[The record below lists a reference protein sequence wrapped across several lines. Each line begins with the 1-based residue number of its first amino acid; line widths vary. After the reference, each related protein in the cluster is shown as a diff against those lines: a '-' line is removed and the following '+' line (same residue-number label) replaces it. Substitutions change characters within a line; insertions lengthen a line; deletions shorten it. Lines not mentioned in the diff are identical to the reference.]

1 MQKYNAIQ
9 CSITETSNDQLFCF
23 VLLICCWNW
32 LTCSHSLLPAI
43 SIKIR
48 IFIYTEIRHH
58 LDNNSSMFMNSLWV
72 LLQWEKKYRRLKARK
87 NQMSFK
93 FAQIWKLF
101 YQFSL
106 FLYWFNAEESSYG
119 DFHCQIYEMLVQ
131 TEMKCNTFS
140 IAKIPFD
147 WILCWYKMILILQFM
162 RLFCRL
168 IWLSIECV
176 LYLSKILTQ
185 LLIAMRCKS

>member
-9 CSITETSNDQLFCF
+9 CSRTETSNDQLFCF

-87 NQMSFK
+87 NQMSSTNLHK
-93 FAQIWKLF
+93 FEN
-101 YQFSL
+101 YSTN
-106 FLYWFNAEESSYG
+106 FLYSFT
-119 DFHCQIYEMLVQ
+119 D
-131 TEMKCNTFS
+131 
-140 IAKIPFD
+140 
-147 WILCWYKMILILQFM
+147 
-162 RLFCRL
+162 
-168 IWLSIECV
+168 
-176 LYLSKILTQ
+176 LTQ
-185 LLIAMRCKS
+185 KRVVMVIFIVKSSKCSFKLQWNVILFS